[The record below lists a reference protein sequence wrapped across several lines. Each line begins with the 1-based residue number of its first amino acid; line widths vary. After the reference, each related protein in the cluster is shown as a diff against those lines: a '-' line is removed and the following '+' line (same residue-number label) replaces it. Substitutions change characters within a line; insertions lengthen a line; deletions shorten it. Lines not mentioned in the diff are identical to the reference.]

1 MKHRFPFGGISGS
14 PVSQGCA
21 VETKWVGKNGLSAA
35 EILWDLMRLELIA
48 HHEGADAFFV
58 LAGRRKHLEAFFE
71 SRAFLGSPKAD
82 RSYRRLLKLDRGR
95 NPRIR
100 IDSPAADRLEIIR
113 SLLPT
118 IKISLLQRVSR
129 LQSGFFFIMHAPVK
143 RDILRDQADDAIK
156 TACRLQSELSRT
168 VAAAY
173 AQCRRMEHW
182 QTLQSGLSPAVAI
195 SLLVRARVGDQFVR

>member
-100 IDSPAADRLEIIR
+100 IDSPAADRLEIIKKLVADYQNLSFATRITTSIRVLLHHARASQTGHLAR
-113 SLLPT
+113 S
-118 IKISLLQRVSR
+118 
-129 LQSGFFFIMHAPVK
+129 G
-143 RDILRDQADDAIK
+143 
-156 TACRLQSELSRT
+156 
-168 VAAAY
+168 
-173 AQCRRMEHW
+173 
-182 QTLQSGLSPAVAI
+182 G
-195 SLLVRARVGDQFVR
+195 